1 MYTQCPECHIA
12 FRVTAKVLQQAD
24 GRVRC
29 GNCNHAF
36 NAIHFLSEDMP
47 AAPDPDDEPTEGV
60 SSDDDLAE
68 TSRRL
73 LATLDEL
80 AGPDDVRIEDT
91 GIEWRVL
98 DDAATDE
105 DQDAQL
111 FREELRYDDNSPL
124 PEDQDD
130 AGDGA
135 WSAPAPRRRDEV
147 FAASPVRFED
157 GDIEL
162 ALSDPD
168 DWTDIL
174 EEVTDS
180 TADSLEVEEQ
190 LVAIHSELS
199 AIEDELTDEVPALDE
214 VQAVED
220 VPALDDAPLEAGAT
234 DVDFVL
240 ADDDGDDATEPVMDD
255 AVEADDEDTGIF
267 EAAGDAVES
276 GDTTAGELQAEDIA
290 AGNEPEEETSG
301 AIHVQSGE
309 TTPADDITENWID
322 TLTFEH
328 VPQPDEPAA
337 EDDDDSEPDLSGI
350 EVTEEPQEDAAAA
363 GPEETEAEPAVEIES
378 ERPVPTVQDY
388 TATFAALDNP
398 EALFDESSG
407 EVETII
413 MEGDFVRSQIERDR
427 LAAESAARS
436 QLDDPARLV
445 DTYAMRRGG
454 MSGGRRSNDPLAP
467 GMLALAGGLAL
478 LLVAQ
483 VIHNSR
489 ESLAT
494 FGFFNQTIAPLYRLV
509 GSPVTPDWDVRGWR
523 FEATSGSIDEG
534 ETTLTIVSRIGN
546 RSDEPLPYPLVHLA
560 LTNRYEDVMG
570 SRVLEPGEYL
580 SGDLD
585 PSVMV
590 APGENFTAVLKVE
603 QPPADATGFKVNVCY
618 RVRAGTVRCAIE
630 SFKN

>member
-36 NAIHFLSEDMP
+36 NAIHYLSEDMP
-47 AAPDPDDEPTEGV
+47 AAPHPDDEPTEGV
-60 SSDDDLAE
+60 SSGDDLAE

-111 FREELRYDDNSPL
+111 SPEELRYDDNSPL
-124 PEDQDD
+124 PEDLDD

-135 WSAPAPRRRDEV
+135 WSTPAPRRRDED
-147 FAASPVRFED
+147 FAASPVTFGD

-190 LVAIHSELS
+190 LLAIHSELS

-214 VQAVED
+214 IQPVED
-220 VPALDDAPLEAGAT
+220 VPALDDVPLEAGAA

-240 ADDDGDDATEPVMDD
+240 ADDEDDGVIEAVMDD
-255 AVEADDEDTGIF
+255 AVEGDDEDTGVF

-276 GDTTAGELQAEDIA
+276 DDATAGDLQAVGIA
-290 AGNEPEEETSG
+290 VDDEPVEETSG
-301 AIHVQSGE
+301 AAHEESGAA
-309 TTPADDITENWID
+309 TPADEITENWID

-328 VPQPDEPAA
+328 MAQPGEPAT
-337 EDDDDSEPDLSGI
+337 DDDGDSEPDLSGI
-350 EVTEEPQEDAAAA
+350 EVTEEPQDDAADA
-363 GPEETEAEPAVEIES
+363 GQAVTEPEPAVES
-378 ERPVPTVQDY
+378 EPDRPAPTVQDY
-388 TATFAALDNP
+388 TATFAALENP

-445 DTYAMRRGG
+445 DTYAMRRGR
-454 MSGGRRSNDPLAP
+454 MSGGRRSNDPLSP
-467 GMLALAGGLAL
+467 RMLALAGGLSL

-483 VIHNSR
+483 VVHNSR

-494 FGFFNQTIAPLYRLV
+494 FGFFNQTIAPLYSLV
-509 GSPVTPDWDVRGWR
+509 GNPVIPDWDVRGWR

-580 SGDLD
+580 AGDLD
-585 PSVMV
+585 PSAMV
-590 APGENFTAVLKVE
+590 APGESFTAVLKVE

-618 RVRAGTVRCAIE
+618 RVRAGSVRCAIE